1 MEISLVL
8 QNSLLYGLVVSFL
21 LGLTILISFSIDPE
35 IWIGD
40 YPPDIKAAY
49 TPVRSNTKRHK
60 SIASLAS

>member
-40 YPPDIKAAY
+40 YPPDIKAAI
-49 TPVRSNTKRHK
+49 R
-60 SIASLAS
+60 L